1 MHNWGTSVKNEKNLE
16 AWTHPALTW
25 TLLSESFMPR
35 WRIFTMGSKSS
46 VALQVL
52 FIGLVLLTQEMPGS
66 RDGTIAGKRRIWYP
80 GSSAQCFLF
89 QSVFSSAL
97 PPRLFLPLILT
108 TVETTTLNAWNILK
122 LCQIK
127 RKLVSFQ
134 MCFSW
139 VYPAWEERY
148 AILSGKMS
156 ECFFFIIF
164 DTNLCFIGSN
174 LRSMRQGERWRVATG
189 PNDA

>member
-80 GSSAQCFLF
+80 GSSAQCFFFSIGVLF
-89 QSVFSSAL
+89 CTAAPSFFTPYPYYRIDDHFKCLKYLEIVPDKKEVGLLSNVLQLGLPGLGGTICNTFRQDEWVF
-97 PPRLFLPLILT
+97 FLHYF
-108 TVETTTLNAWNILK
+108 W
-122 LCQIK
+122 
-127 RKLVSFQ
+127 
-134 MCFSW
+134 
-139 VYPAWEERY
+139 Y
-148 AILSGKMS
+148 
-156 ECFFFIIF
+156 
-164 DTNLCFIGSN
+164 
-174 LRSMRQGERWRVATG
+174 
-189 PNDA
+189 